1 MVDEQV
7 FQIGCCSNSALSLV
21 KKVDWLVKETT
32 VRAAKVSSLN
42 KPQVTFIRLLIG
54 VDQVDEQCKAACLHL
69 LSDEVTVLSIEWN
82 HISKQSRC
90 HHPNQ
95 GVTSV
100 AVLFE

>member
-21 KKVDWLVKETT
+21 KKVDWLVKETA

-54 VDQVDEQCKAACLHL
+54 VD
-69 LSDEVTVLSIEWN
+69 
-82 HISKQSRC
+82 
-90 HHPNQ
+90 
-95 GVTSV
+95 
-100 AVLFE
+100 